1 MHNCSI
7 ATGDRWLAKFLPSIF
22 GSAAFTQQDS
32 LLVLT
37 WDEGNFTHPNQVA
50 TILVAPR
57 HIRPGTRSAVR
68 YSNYSLLRTIEV
80 AWSLAP
86 LTFKDAR
93 AKPMADLFNSP

>member
-1 MHNCSI
+1 MACQVPPIDLRI
-7 ATGDRWLAKFLPSIF
+7 AGVHPT
-22 GSAAFTQQDS
+22 DS

-57 HIRPGTRSAVR
+57 HTRPGTRSAVR

-86 LTFKDAR
+86 LTSKER
-93 AKPMADLFNSP
+93 AGKAHGGLIQ